1 MRFLPNLIKW
11 SVARWSGD
19 RLVKPSGAEVTPA
32 ITLNPDGW
40 GGSPRV
46 VASLVSGATYGQT
59 GTTVTVTATAHGIT
73 AAANGFDFYW
83 PGSAEIPAGFY
94 KDLAI
99 ANSNTLTFTNP
110 VSQSIASGT
119 ALTAP
124 LPHTWPAGV
133 VYALQFTVPA
143 GTLRPGSLL
152 KLSFSQGG
160 DSSGGAKYIRVR
172 IGGVTGGSTS
182 TLTTSP
188 FVGRSYTLTCQND
201 AIFGSSSADAT
212 GSNTVVK
219 YQTDYASPITVG
231 LEASVAAAASH
242 IIVYGA
248 KLIVEP

>member
-19 RLVKPSGAEVTPA
+19 RLIKPSGAAVTPA

-59 GTTVTVTATAHGIT
+59 GTTVTVTATAHGIP

-99 ANSNTLTFTNP
+99 ANSNTLTFSNP
-110 VSQSIASGT
+110 VSQSVASGT

-124 LPHTWPAGV
+124 LPHVWPASV
-133 VYALQFTVPA
+133 VYAVQFTVPA

-152 KLSFSQGG
+152 KISVSRGG
-160 DSSGGAKYIRVR
+160 DLSSGAKYLRVR
-172 IGGVTGGSTS
+172 IGDVVGSNT
-182 TLTTSP
+182 TLTTAP
-188 FVGRSYTLTCQND
+188 YVGSSYTLACQKD
-201 AIFGSSSADAT
+201 AVYGSAAADTSSVNIT
-212 GSNTVVK
+212 VK